1 MALAFALPFAAGR
14 AFGAIGFS
22 RGHEKAT
29 SYLAHDALHP
39 SIHVSFDLTVDCS
52 IRVLVVHD
60 SLDTCHVRF
69 LFQADGEETWAA
81 WAPEEAVVD
90 VRNDGRH
97 FLLEQELALL
107 PMGQRLQA
115 GLGPEPL

>member
-14 AFGAIGFS
+14 AFGAIGLS

-29 SYLAHDALHP
+29 SFLAHDALHP
-39 SIHVSFDLTVDCS
+39 LIHASFDLTVDCS
-52 IRVLVVHD
+52 NWVLVVHD

-69 LFQADGEETWAA
+69 LSQADGQETWAA

-97 FLLEQELALL
+97 SL
-107 PMGQRLQA
+107 
-115 GLGPEPL
+115 